1 MRGAFGYMPI
11 LPARYGAFRSI
22 ATLSPIGVSQ
32 LTPMFDIR
40 NVVLKGGKTIDE
52 YLVERAQGINQSW
65 NPERPVYIDVHDLPL
80 DWRTS
85 SGMQPI
91 SFVVDALRA
100 RGSRA
105 IPVTGTDENRDKTY
119 IQSIRTIAGV
129 TKDGACLRL
138 TRDELS
144 EPQLLRDAV
153 HKTVDLLAL
162 DPSEIDVVLDFRY
175 VGKDRT
181 EELRGTTLNALQVLL
196 AIGSFRNLIFAGG
209 SVPEMLTKRDNGIVR
224 RQERIELTAW
234 TGIHQ
239 VFSESIPLSFSDYG
253 ILSPHYVPPG
263 KIVRP
268 PARIRYTTAHE
279 HVFRRAKRNEHA
291 AICEELINSND
302 YMGAT
307 FSVGDQRL
315 EQSAKHLTGPGN
327 PGVWVGFDTSHH
339 LEFVSHQIWQL
350 LEVFSKRNLFTIPA
364 PNKRPWLQPELLP
377 L

>member
-1 MRGAFGYMPI
+1 
-11 LPARYGAFRSI
+11 
-22 ATLSPIGVSQ
+22 
-32 LTPMFDIR
+32 MFDIR
-40 NVVLKGGKTIDE
+40 NVVLKSGKTVDE
-52 YLVERAQGINQSW
+52 YLIERAVGIHQCW

-80 DWRTS
+80 EWRTS

-91 SFVVDALRA
+91 SFVVDVLRA

-105 IPVTGTDENRDKTY
+105 IPVTGTEENRDGTY
-119 IQSIRTIAGV
+119 VSAVREIAGA

-175 VGKDRT
+175 VGKDGV
-181 EELRGTTLNALQVLL
+181 EGLRGITLNALQVLL
-196 AIGSFRNLIFAGG
+196 AIGSFRNFVFAGG
-209 SVPEMLTKRDNGIVR
+209 SVPEMLTKRDNGAVR
-224 RQERIELTAW
+224 RQQRVELEAW

-253 ILSPHYVPPG
+253 VLSPHYVPPG

-268 PARIRYTTAHE
+268 PARIRYTTAQE
-279 HVFRRAKRNEHA
+279 HVFRRAKRGEHA
-291 AICEELINSND
+291 VICEQLITSID

-307 FSVGDQRL
+307 FSIGDQRL
-315 EQSAKHLTGPGN
+315 EQSAKHMIGPGS
-327 PGVWVGFDTSHH
+327 PAMWVGYDTNHH

-364 PNKRPWLQPELLP
+364 PSRHPWLQPELLP